1 MSTPSRRVVK
11 VYIADPHPDV
21 PLAAAL
27 IHEGEEHFTDA
38 TDQELFFEIGL
49 KDKLDDYNKMRVKWQ
64 DKEASKRAG
73 KDIFLEPVKIRELRM
88 VVVTVASF

>member
-1 MSTPSRRVVK
+1 MSTPSRRIVK

-21 PLAAAL
+21 PMDAAL
-27 IHEGEEHFTDA
+27 IYEGEEKFTDA

-49 KDKLDDYNKMRVKWQ
+49 KDKLEQHNKERVKWQ

-88 VVVTVASF
+88 VVVTVAQF